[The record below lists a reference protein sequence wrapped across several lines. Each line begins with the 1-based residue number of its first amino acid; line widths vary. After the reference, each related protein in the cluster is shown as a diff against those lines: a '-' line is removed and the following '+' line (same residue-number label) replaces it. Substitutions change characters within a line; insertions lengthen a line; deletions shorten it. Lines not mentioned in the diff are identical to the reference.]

1 MSDDI
6 ILTIDNGTQSVRA
19 LAFSSSG
26 LLLDKSQVKLDGYT
40 SPESGWMEH
49 DVDGFWT
56 AICEACQVLWSQG
69 NVTPE
74 QVRGLVV
81 TTQRATVINLDVD
94 GKPLR
99 PAIIWPDKRRAK
111 PTDNLSFKWKTLF
124 RLLRITETI
133 GTYEQEAES
142 NWIAQNQPQIW
153 GKTNKFLLLSGYL
166 NYRFTGE
173 FVDAVAN
180 QVGFIPF
187 DYKKQDWC
195 SDSDWKWP
203 ALSIAPEMLPQLA
216 QSGEI
221 IGKVAVEA
229 AADTGIPA
237 DIPVIAG
244 ASDKACEVLG
254 CAAVTPDV
262 GAISCGTTATIN
274 MTTSKYV
281 EPMPFIPPYPAA
293 VPGEYNAEVQI
304 TRGFWMVSW
313 FAEEFGLAEQQL
325 AEHEGS
331 AAEAY
336 FDRLIESTRP
346 GADGLM
352 LQPYWNP
359 GVRLPGPE
367 ARGSVIGFTEAH
379 SRAHLY
385 RAIIEGLAYAL
396 REGKERLEKR
406 GGIKMKRL
414 AVAGGGSQSDAVMQI
429 LADVFN
435 LPAERPALYEAS
447 GLGAAIIGSV
457 ALKMHD
463 NMDSAIDAMT
473 RVGRV
478 FEPNPENA
486 KLYDRLYSDIYA
498 KLYDRMKPIYDT
510 MKEMKSEV

>member
-19 LAFSSSG
+19 LAFDPSG
-26 LLLDKSQVKLDGYT
+26 NLRGKSQVKLDGYT
-40 SPESGWMEH
+40 SPENGWMEH

-56 AICEACQVLWSQG
+56 AICEVCQGLWNQG
-69 NVTPE
+69 DISPE
-74 QVRGLVV
+74 QVRGLVI
-81 TTQRATVINLDVD
+81 TTQRATVINLDAER
-94 GKPLR
+94 KPLR

-111 PTDNLSFKWKTLF
+111 PTGKLSFKWKTLF
-124 RLLRITETI
+124 RLLGITETI
-133 GTYEQEAES
+133 DTYEQEAES
-142 NWIAQNQPQIW
+142 NWIAQNQPEIW
-153 GKTNKFLLLSGYL
+153 DKTDKFLLLSGYL
-166 NYRFTGE
+166 NYRFTGKC
-173 FVDAVAN
+173 VDAVAN

-195 SDSDWKWP
+195 GDGDWKWP
-203 ALSIAPEMLPQLA
+203 ALSVKREQLPELA
-216 QSGEI
+216 QSGEVV
-221 IGKVAVEA
+221 GTVTSA
-229 AADTGIPA
+229 AAEDTGIPA

-254 CAAVTPDV
+254 CAAVIPDV

-274 MTTSKYV
+274 MTTPKYV

-293 VPGEYNAEVQI
+293 MPGAYNAEVQV

-325 AEHEGS
+325 AESDGS
-331 AAEAY
+331 TTEAY
-336 FDRLIESTRP
+336 FDRLIESTNA

-359 GVRLPGPE
+359 GVRIPGPE

-396 REGKERLEKR
+396 RDGKERLEKR
-406 GGIKMKRL
+406 SGTKMKRL

-429 LADVFN
+429 IADVFN

-463 NMDSAIDAMT
+463 DMDCATKAMT
-473 RVGRV
+473 RIGKV

-486 KLYDRLYSDIYA
+486 KLYDRLYMEIYA

-510 MKEMKSEV
+510 MKDMKSEV